1 MRKIVECVPN
11 FSEGRNREVIDA
23 IADAIRQTQ
32 GCTLLDVDPGQST
45 NRTVYTFVG
54 DPDSVIEGALAA
66 ARVARLKIDMR
77 KHNGEHPRFG
87 AMDVCPFI
95 PVSGVT
101 MQDCAAISKKFAAKA
116 AEELKVP
123 FFLYEEAAEHD
134 YRRKLPDVRRGEYE
148 ALEERL
154 KDPEWKPDFGP
165 SEFVPTWGATATGA
179 RMFLI
184 AYNVNILGTSNQ
196 AHRIALN
203 LREAG
208 RGQNEFG
215 DNQRSQGEFGQNR
228 PVENQN
234 DGNQPGRLKDVKG
247 MGWFVNEYNMA
258 QVTVNLNNYHVTPI
272 HVLFEEVKREAAALN
287 VGVAGSEIVGI
298 VPLESLLMAAD
309 YYIEQENLF
318 VYEEDQKLRLAIE
331 RLGLNSVTP
340 FRPKEKII
348 EYIVA
353 EPPFEPLAGMSVR
366 GFIEEIGA
374 RSTAPGGGSA
384 SAAMAAMGVGLGSMV
399 AKITN
404 GVRKFESV
412 QPYMQ
417 KHIPLLHELT
427 RKLIPMIDA
436 DTSAFNEYME
446 GLRMPNGTGTNDP
459 VTQARN
465 AKMQAGLKTAI
476 NMPLTT
482 MRLGDSAWD
491 ALSEIAQYINPASRS
506 DLEVGA
512 RALETGIWGA
522 FRNVCINMKDIDDE
536 SFGAEIIKEA
546 EAIADRARVKCLEVL
561 SALTKI

>member
-1 MRKIVECVPN
+1 MIKKIVECVPN
-11 FSEGRNREVIDA
+11 FSEGRDKTVIDA
-23 IADAIRQTQ
+23 IADAIGQTP
-32 GCTLLDVDPGQST
+32 GCTLLDVDPGEST

-54 DPDSVIEGALAA
+54 DPESVVEGALAA
-66 ARVARLKIDMR
+66 ARVARVRIDMR
-77 KHNGEHPRFG
+77 RHKGEHPRFG

-101 MQDCAAISKKFAAKA
+101 MEECAKISEEFASRA
-116 AEELKVP
+116 AEELNVP
-123 FFLYEEAAEHD
+123 FFLYEEAARQD
-134 YRRKLPDVRRGEYE
+134 YRRKLPDIRKGEYE
-148 ALEERL
+148 GLEERL
-154 KDPEWKPDFGP
+154 KDLKWRPDFGP

-184 AYNVNILGTSNQ
+184 AFNVNILGTASQ

-208 RGQNEFG
+208 RGLNEL
-215 DNQRSQGEFGQNR
+215 GED
-228 PVENQN
+228 E
-234 DGNQPGRLKDVKG
+234 PGRLKDVKG
-247 MGWFVNEYNMA
+247 MGWFVKEYNMA

-272 HVLFEEVKREAAALN
+272 HILFEEVKKEAAALN

-298 VPLESLLMAAD
+298 VPLESLMMAAD
-309 YYIEQENLF
+309 YYIKREKLF
-318 VYEEDQKLRLAIE
+318 IYEEDQKLRLAVD
-331 RLGLNSVTP
+331 RLGLNSVAP
-340 FRPKEKII
+340 FIPKDKII

-353 EPPFEPLAGMSVR
+353 QPPDEPLASMSVR
-366 GFIEEIGA
+366 AFIEEIGA

-404 GVRKFESV
+404 GVRKFEQA

-446 GLRMPNGTGTNDP
+446 GLRMPKGSGADDPATG
-459 VTQARN
+459 ARH
-465 AKMQAGLKTAI
+465 AKMQAGLRTAI
-476 NMPLTT
+476 NVPLTT
-482 MRLGDSAWD
+482 MRLADSAWD
-491 ALSEIAQYINPASRS
+491 ALCEIAKYINPASKS

-522 FRNVCINMKDIDDE
+522 FRNVTINMKDIEDKR
-536 SFGAEIIKEA
+536 FGAEITREA
-546 EAIADRARVKCLEVL
+546 EAIADRARVKSLEVL
-561 SALTKI
+561 SILNSI